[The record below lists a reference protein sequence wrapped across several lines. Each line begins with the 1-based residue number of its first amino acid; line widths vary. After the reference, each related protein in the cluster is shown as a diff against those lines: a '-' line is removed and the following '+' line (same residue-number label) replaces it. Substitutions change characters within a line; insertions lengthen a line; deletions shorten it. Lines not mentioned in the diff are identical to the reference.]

1 MGEGALPAEREWLR
15 QASPQLKQ
23 GERARRLPH
32 PGQLPFFQKSTAS
45 FSTPVP
51 APPIQAIHPGMTRL
65 ACITALL
72 LPLAPCIARGQAPD
86 PQSRLCATNPA
97 FSLSIMQSII
107 EAQLQKDH
115 DPSLDAASP
124 EQLAQQAL
132 DQGIGECATALR
144 RDPDLMAALS
154 ALKGGEVVIGWDAYN
169 TACDDRSRTK
179 GDCIRAEVGAAH
191 ALKHMM
197 TTDQPPGAKTLVET
211 CQLVLQTDPTM
222 TAWRECVDLG
232 LAAHASNADARRCK
246 LSVTWHSAKTGAEAG
261 AQVAQCLR
269 AHG

>member
-1 MGEGALPAEREWLR
+1 M
-15 QASPQLKQ
+15 
-23 GERARRLPH
+23 
-32 PGQLPFFQKSTAS
+32 
-45 FSTPVP
+45 
-51 APPIQAIHPGMTRL
+51 IRL
-65 ACITALL
+65 ACAVALL
-72 LPLAPCIARGQAPD
+72 LSAPSLACAQAAD
-86 PQSRLCATNPA
+86 PQTRLCATNPA

-115 DPSLDAASP
+115 DPSLDSAPP

-132 DQGIGECATALR
+132 NQGISECATALR
-144 RDPDLMAALS
+144 GDPDLMAALA

-191 ALKHMM
+191 ALKNMM
-197 TTDQPPGAKTLVET
+197 TTDKPAGAKTLVET

-222 TAWRECVDLG
+222 TGWRQCVDLS
-232 LAAHASNADARRCK
+232 LAAHATSADAKRCK

-261 AQVAQCLR
+261 AKVAQCLR
-269 AHG
+269 GHG